1 MRQTDSTSSR
11 EWERQTPLPS
21 ESEKDTT
28 PFGELI
34 FFSLA
39 RILVDMLELSAL
51 GKDLFTSACK
61 FQNWVWSQ
69 YLSPHAMPTACTVP
83 ENELGIARSV
93 SETPGCLSIS
103 QLFLRVSL
111 TFTFYHFCLTSVIW
125 KIKPDSFYN
134 TWTIIFETNIYFH
147 FVCIFP
153 PKSNL
158 LFSQRLSFL
167 HVVVVLIVSWLG
179 LSHSGNQR

>member
-1 MRQTDSTSSR
+1 MRET
-11 EWERQTPLPS
+11 
-21 ESEKDTT
+21 DTT
-28 PFGELI
+28 PFREWEGYYSLRRAN

-93 SETPGCLSIS
+93 SEAPGCLSIS

-167 HVVVVLIVSWLG
+167 CVVVVLIVTWLG
-179 LSHSGNQR
+179 LSRSGNQR